1 MSHTDRD
8 ATIKTIRAN
17 LKRRTG
23 RAWSVTG
30 GKGTAW
36 GWIEIQATPKN
47 RDAHGYTTE
56 ADRAT
61 LATALGLEPR
71 DVTHHGISIPA
82 GHDYRAEYL
91 ERSATGARTTAPEGV
106 PYWD

>member
-1 MSHTDRD
+1 METTDRD
-8 ATIKTIRAN
+8 ATIKTIRSN

-30 GKGTAW
+30 GRGTAW
-36 GWIEIQATPKN
+36 GWIEIQATPA
-47 RDAHGYTTE
+47 RRVAHGYTSE

-61 LATALGLEPR
+61 LAAALGLDR
-71 DVTHHGISIPA
+71 VDHHGVSIPA